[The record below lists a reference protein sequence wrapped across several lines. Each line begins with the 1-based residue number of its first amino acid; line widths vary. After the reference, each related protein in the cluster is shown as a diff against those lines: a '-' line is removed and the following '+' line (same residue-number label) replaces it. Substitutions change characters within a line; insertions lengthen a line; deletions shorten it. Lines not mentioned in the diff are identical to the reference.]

1 MKIELDEK
9 TIETIVDYALKNPD
23 KIRKV
28 LKLAGEEALSV
39 LRERKILEEGAHLY
53 REITRVI
60 NETYKKE

>member
-23 KIRKV
+23 KIRTV

-39 LRERKILEEGAHLY
+39 LREREILEEGAHLY